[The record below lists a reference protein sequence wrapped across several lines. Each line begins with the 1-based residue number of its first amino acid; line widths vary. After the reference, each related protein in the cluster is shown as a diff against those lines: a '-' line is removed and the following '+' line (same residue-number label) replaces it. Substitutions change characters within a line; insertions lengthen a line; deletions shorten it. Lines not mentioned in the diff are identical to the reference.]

1 MALKQ
6 AKGQNMKKIMILG
19 AGMLQAFV
27 IKKAHDMGYYT
38 IAVDMDE
45 NAVGFP
51 FADEKLIINIV
62 DEKGCLDAAK
72 EAEIDG
78 VMTAATDYGVLAA
91 SHISQ
96 EMGLFGNPYTSAKTV
111 KNKHSVHRAVSKVS
125 SDGNFQFFEITSLD
139 ELYKIEKEIV
149 FPVMVKPCD
158 GSGSKGAGRAD
169 NFDALTERCK
179 DALSQSL
186 SKRVL
191 LESFVTGQEYGVES
205 FVYDGQVHILAVM
218 KKYMTSPPYYAE
230 LGHSFP
236 SGLPQ
241 EIEDKIK
248 ALATKTINA
257 IGLTNGSVNM
267 DLLLTDDGTPYVVDV
282 GARMGGNL
290 IGSHIVPMGTGID
303 YIGNMVKA
311 HVGDSVDFTPTKR
324 QIISTALL
332 ALTPGKIKELPNFDA
347 LRQRKGILDIVFN
360 KQIGD
365 TIRQYKN
372 NLDGCGYVVA
382 TADTE
387 EEAHRLAFSL
397 RDEIDSLIT
406 RE

>member
-1 MALKQ
+1 
-6 AKGQNMKKIMILG
+6 MKKIMILG

-27 IKKAHDMGYYT
+27 IKKAHSMGYYT

-45 NAVGFP
+45 TAVGFP
-51 FADEKLIINIV
+51 FADEKMVINIV
-62 DEKGCLDAAK
+62 DEKACIEAAK
-72 EAEIDG
+72 KAEIDG

-91 SHISQ
+91 SNISQ
-96 EMGLFGNPYTSAKTV
+96 KMGLRGIPYSVAKIV
-111 KNKHSVHRAVSKVS
+111 KNKHSVHCAVAKSCH
-125 SDGNFQFFEITSLD
+125 DTDFQFFEITSVD
-139 ELYKIEKEIV
+139 ELYGLEKEIR

-169 NFDALTERCK
+169 DFKTLTELCR

-186 SKRVL
+186 SKKVL

-205 FVYDGQVHILAVM
+205 FVYDGEIHILAIM
-218 KKYMTSPPYYAE
+218 KKYMTKPPYYAE

-236 SGLPQ
+236 SGLPLDIEE
-241 EIEDKIK
+241 EIRSLVTKTIK
-248 ALATKTINA
+248 ALGITF
-257 IGLTNGSVNM
+257 GSVNM
-267 DLLLTDDGTPYVVDV
+267 DLLLTDDGIPYVVDI

-290 IGSHIVPMGTGID
+290 IGSHIVPIGTGID

-311 HVGDSVDFTPTKR
+311 HVGDKADFMPTKR
-324 QIISTALL
+324 QIVSTALL
-332 ALTPGKIKELPNFDA
+332 ALTPGKIKELPDFDT
-347 LRQRKGILDIVFN
+347 LRKREGILDIVFN
-360 KQIGD
+360 KNIGD

-372 NLDGCGYVVA
+372 NLDGCGYIVA
-382 TADTE
+382 TGDTE
-387 EEAHRLAFSL
+387 EDAHNRAFAL